1 MAYKSSLLLV
11 FPILL
16 VAALVGAVFY
26 DYLAITSALLV
37 FVVAIFVYLLPVAII
52 LGFFQKPEIKELTRG
67 PFTYYY
73 QAYQG
78 HYWEIPKKFHG
89 LFSASELNFMRE
101 NANFLSWYWDAPQYL
116 KDPSKSRSVVGF
128 AIRQESEKLVRIVE
142 KAGLKRMALP
152 EWKAVESYLRVIFDI
167 SYAIAPMVLIDPV
180 WKYVLKKYPE
190 RYGYN
195 AMYEYCLDDYTAYGE
210 VVSDNQSFFNDLK
223 PYPDPELTEEGKRE
237 FDKLKKD

>member
-1 MAYKSSLLLV
+1 
-11 FPILL
+11 
-16 VAALVGAVFY
+16 
-26 DYLAITSALLV
+26 
-37 FVVAIFVYLLPVAII
+37 
-52 LGFFQKPEIKELTRG
+52 
-67 PFTYYY
+67 
-73 QAYQG
+73 
-78 HYWEIPKKFHG
+78 
-89 LFSASELNFMRE
+89 MRE